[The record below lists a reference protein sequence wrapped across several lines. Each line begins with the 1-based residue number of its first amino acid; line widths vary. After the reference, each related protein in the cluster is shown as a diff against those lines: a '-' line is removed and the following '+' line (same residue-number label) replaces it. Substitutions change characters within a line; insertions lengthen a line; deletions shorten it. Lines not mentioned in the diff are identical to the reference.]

1 MVSVGAVSAANT
13 GSAAE
18 AASTSAS
25 SAAVGRCS
33 SRVLPAADSFVR
45 MGVVFILHLL

>member
-18 AASTSAS
+18 ARQHQCQQRSGQAVQQPG
-25 SAAVGRCS
+25 AA
-33 SRVLPAADSFVR
+33 AADSFVR